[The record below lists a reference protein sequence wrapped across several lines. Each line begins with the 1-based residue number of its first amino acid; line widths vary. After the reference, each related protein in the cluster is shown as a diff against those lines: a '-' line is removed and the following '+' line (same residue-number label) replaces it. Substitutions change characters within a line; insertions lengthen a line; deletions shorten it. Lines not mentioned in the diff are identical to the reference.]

1 MQHKKEEKDPSFPLA
16 LKLFDLTNQLWIK
29 TNQGL
34 GNDKLPATFDIRN
47 KAKIA
52 LSASLAKG
60 VSEAYEKIYKQHE
73 KQEIDEDML
82 INKVAELRKIETN
95 PDEINEE
102 NCEKIENII
111 INPESL
117 NQYYEEK
124 AFDKQQLEEK
134 ENIIKNRDSK
144 IKILE
149 QDNSEE
155 KENIIKKYE
164 SKIKILEQDNSTKI
178 PIFLKKIVKIVFFI
192 FVAIALYYFSDYLSV
207 YLGKYGNIIIKIMG
221 VFSFVL
227 ALLSFLGISFK
238 TIKLQLKKNY

>member
-1 MQHKKEEKDPSFPLA
+1 M
-16 LKLFDLTNQLWIK
+16 TNQLWVK

-34 GNDKLPATFDIRN
+34 GKDKLPATFDIRN

-60 VSEAYEKIYKQHE
+60 VSEEYEKIYKQHE

-82 INKVAELRKIETN
+82 IDKVAELRKIETN

-102 NCEKIENII
+102 NCEEIENII

-134 ENIIKNRDSK
+134 ENIIKGH
-144 IKILE
+144 
-149 QDNSEE
+149 
-155 KENIIKKYE
+155 E

-178 PIFLKKIVKIVFFI
+178 PIFLKKIVKSASFI
-192 FVAIALYYFSDYLSV
+192 LLAMALYYFSDNLSV
-207 YLGKYGNIIIKIMG
+207 YLGKYGDIIIDIMS
-221 VFSFVL
+221 VLSFVF
-227 ALLSFLGISFK
+227 AFLTFYGISFK